1 MPMQHVALSSTD
13 DSRPL
18 SNVGHPA
25 WIGPDVPIRDRQ
37 YACDVDLLGSRRTIA
52 HTTRNIPRTTE
63 VLTCAGAAVLEEGAS
78 LSAATDA
85 IGPIA

>member
-1 MPMQHVALSSTD
+1 MTMQRVALSSTH

-37 YACDVDLLGSRRTIA
+37 YACNVDPLGSRRTIA
-52 HTTRNIPRTTE
+52 HTTQDIGRTTE

-78 LSAATDA
+78 LFATTDA
-85 IGPIA
+85 IGHIA